1 MLYSVDRGWCY
12 DNTAHAQLQSPPSWV
27 RERDRQLITLR
38 RVFSIIVGWSA
49 CWDRPEMGLTE
60 PVRLSLA
67 LVYSLNKFTFEGLAI
82 NKKDRN
88 IYPEAL
94 SF

>member
-1 MLYSVDRGWCY
+1 
-12 DNTAHAQLQSPPSWV
+12 
-27 RERDRQLITLR
+27 
-38 RVFSIIVGWSA
+38 
-49 CWDRPEMGLTE
+49 MGLTE

-67 LVYSLNKFTFEGLAI
+67 LVYSLNRPVTFEGLAI